1 MVEVPASTEQ
11 KTQGLYRIQLGL
23 QAYSCL
29 SSRDTKLSTLNAV
42 NLKQLN
48 QMRQQTFLEA
58 KVAGEGDLI
67 CVEPRLT
74 GANTPVTSDYQRR
87 VVWPL

>member
-1 MVEVPASTEQ
+1 M
-11 KTQGLYRIQLGL
+11 QLGL

-29 SSRDTKLSTLNAV
+29 SSRDTKLSTLSAV
-42 NLKQLN
+42 NLKQPN
-48 QMRQQTFLEA
+48 QMRQTFLEP

-67 CVEPRLT
+67 CVEPRLN
-74 GANTPVTSDYQRR
+74 GANAPVTSDYQRR